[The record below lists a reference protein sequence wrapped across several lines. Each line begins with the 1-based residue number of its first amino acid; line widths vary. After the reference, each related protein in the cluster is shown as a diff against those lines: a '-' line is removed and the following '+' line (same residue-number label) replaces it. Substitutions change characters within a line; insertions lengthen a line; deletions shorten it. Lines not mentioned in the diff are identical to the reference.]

1 VVDLT
6 AALRQR
12 CDPHTG
18 EVLFT
23 LEQVKDIVRR
33 AVEEKERN
41 LRELFERILQE
52 KLQGVLSSQR
62 RELELTE
69 LTRFALVAVNVL
81 TIASRAIAEQ
91 YKAFA
96 KFNEDYISRQ
106 LKSGDLSYCS

>member
-52 KLQGVLSSQR
+52 KLQ
-62 RELELTE
+62 
-69 LTRFALVAVNVL
+69 
-81 TIASRAIAEQ
+81 EQ